1 MKSLSAILRW
11 IAYPVEPFGFVFVQ
25 DGLPPSLPDRIH
37 NRLGQQQGL
46 FDQLDGG
53 KTKMLQCVHGW
64 MDPNAPQWRIVAP
77 PGVPRNGFN
86 ACF

>member
-1 MKSLSAILRW
+1 MRLLSAILRW

-25 DGLPPSLPDRIH
+25 DGLPPSLPNGLH

-53 KTKMLQCVHGW
+53 ETKMLQYVHGW
-64 MDPNAPQWRIVAP
+64 MDPNAPVEATCSSGGSWQWVYAS
-77 PGVPRNGFN
+77 F
-86 ACF
+86 